1 MGNQGVYPVIFVLLL
16 NDMKKKQLTQFSAII
31 ALLFVLAPLA
41 HAAIT
46 VGGSNT
52 VDIKMEDA
60 HNVTVK
66 SNMSGAV
73 PPAPYS
79 GIKMEDGVNAKIEM
93 KGGADIDEEG
103 DIDKGDEDE
112 DSDMRPGHA
121 TGTMRAMEMA
131 DEHALGALEK
141 VQLHMDLRNGV
152 HDEHDAD
159 EPEMDMAAKVRT
171 AHDFED
177 FVHHKAKSDEHLKNV
192 EIKDGKIKV
201 EYEEDAKIFGF
212 IGTKINA
219 RATVD
224 NKDNVEVSYPWY
236 HIFMKK
242 HVSKASLQSNI
253 ARAIAA
259 ERKAVK
265 EGMSTT
271 TIEAKIEASLGIPN
285 LFEII
290 ANTLKEA
297 SVKAEADASVK

>member
-1 MGNQGVYPVIFVLLL
+1 
-16 NDMKKKQLTQFSAII
+16 MKNKQLTKFSAAI
-31 ALLFVLAPLA
+31 AVLFAFTPLA
-41 HAAIT
+41 HAEISVKGAGVIDT
-46 VGGSNT
+46 DATHLEVKTTAAGEART
-52 VDIKMEDA
+52 EMKMEMHEEDDGRINIETESEM
-60 HNVTVK
+60 H
-66 SNMSGAV
+66 M
-73 PPAPYS
+73 
-79 GIKMEDGVNAKIEM
+79 MEDGEKM
-93 KGGADIDEEG
+93 MGRG
-103 DIDKGDEDE
+103 
-112 DSDMRPGHA
+112 A

-131 DEHALGALEK
+131 DEHALPALEK
-141 VQLHMDLRNGV
+141 MELHMDLKSGV
-152 HDEHDAD
+152 RDEHDAD
-159 EPEMDMAAKVRT
+159 EPEMDDADKVRSE
-171 AHDFED
+171 HDFED

-224 NKDNVEVSYPWY
+224 DKDNVEVSYPWY

-271 TIEAKIEASLGIPN
+271 TIEAKIETSLGIPN

-290 ANTLKEA
+290 ANTLKDA
-297 SVKAEADASVK
+297 SLKAEADAK